1 MACPRISLTAFLCL
15 LLLIRHCRRVSLTSS
30 SSSPPAAPAAD
41 GFLDDNA
48 FLLMD
53 DLRFPP
59 YVTVARLRRGRKKL
73 AGNPGDPLDAFRL
86 LAATDDFGSALA
98 FASMTLLLPL
108 QAN

>member
-1 MACPRISLTAFLCL
+1 MACTRISLTAFLCL
-15 LLLIRHCRRVSLTSS
+15 LVLIRHCGRVFLTSS
-30 SSSPPAAPAAD
+30 SSSPTTAD
-41 GFLDDNA
+41 DFLNDNA